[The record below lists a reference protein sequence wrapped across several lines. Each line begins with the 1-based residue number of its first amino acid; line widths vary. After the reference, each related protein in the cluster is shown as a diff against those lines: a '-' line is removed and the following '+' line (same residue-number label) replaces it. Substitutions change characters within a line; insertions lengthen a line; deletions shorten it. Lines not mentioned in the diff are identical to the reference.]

1 MTIVSF
7 WRVIHIKIML
17 IMLPLLV
24 LGCTRQ
30 NPSHSDTQQVSTNV
44 VRITFADF
52 AESEQRYTSLIAE
65 FNQQH
70 ANIEVQFV
78 PVSSATYQQGDFSAY
93 LDELVTKGDTFIV
106 NRMRLDGNA
115 IRFLDLSPLMS
126 DDEQFA
132 ADDFWPGA
140 LEGCATAD
148 NSFGLPINLGF
159 SMIFYDKNAFVDA
172 DIDLPS
178 LDWMWDDFL
187 ATAQYLTQQKAGETS
202 RFGFANTQNSGLLF
216 YPLLAADDLAN
227 GSPDVVQFEPI
238 LNEYIASHEANVMPI
253 PDASRPAWQQRD
265 QMEQLVLQGKVAMW
279 TDWQGFLNGRQFSLG
294 GLADVQMVPFPAIGD
309 NTKTT
314 PVSILL
320 CGAVSAGTAYPQ
332 AAWEWLQFL
341 SMNLN
346 DDVYGRIPARR
357 SLTEGNPVW
366 QSQIE
371 PEMPLGYA
379 LRHAYYPPIWFDKT
393 AVDTLITQTIAG
405 ELTVADV
412 LTELEIAAPVI
423 ASPPQATALPVAT
436 AAPPLAQETAVIR
449 YFVDFRTHGDIAR
462 VQNLADQFN
471 ASQDEVQVAISSN
484 VQAAVS
490 FGLEA
495 VATQYDCF
503 SWGPLSSSDA
513 THVYALTPLLSTES
527 IPTNEFN
534 DHLRNQFAQNGIQ
547 FGIPAN
553 SIPTIIALNK
563 DYWEAI
569 GADLPAADWTVAELL
584 TFAEAVAGE
593 QDGRP
598 VYGFTT
604 LQGEEGSVG
613 LLLADGA
620 KPYTVTDSTI
630 TVLYD
635 SPEMISAVTQLVDLA
650 NNQTI
655 FPAYD
660 LGSHSLNLDNWERR
674 QQLIVTRKMA
684 MWTTIAGLEE
694 EVGFERIILPLPQ
707 GITDFSPPIS
717 TGYYISKRLDNPA
730 ACWTWLTFLSEQE
743 TAVIGVPA
751 RASIAES
758 SAWQS
763 SVGRREAAVYT
774 TSLAR
779 QLNSP
784 LTLDTLLLTTPLQS
798 WWNDVLAEAF
808 AGNDITF
815 LLQEAQRRGVAYAAC
830 INTTPLIDPETVTNC
845 AREADPA
852 YKTFEELAQEL
863 E

>member
-1 MTIVSF
+1 MAIVSV
-7 WRVIHIKIML
+7 WRVIHL
-17 IMLPLLV
+17 IMLALFV
-24 LGCTRQ
+24 VGCTRQ
-30 NPSHSDTQQVSTNV
+30 NPSHSDTQQVSTDV
-44 VRITFADF
+44 VRITFAGF
-52 AESEQRYTSLIAE
+52 AEGEQRYTSLIAE

-78 PVSSATYQQGDFSAY
+78 PVSSATYQQGDFSSY

-106 NRMRLDGNA
+106 NRMQLDGNA
-115 IRFLDLSPLMS
+115 IRFLDLSPLMNG
-126 DDEQFA
+126 DEQFA

-172 DIDLPS
+172 DIDPPS
-178 LDWMWDDFL
+178 LDWTWDDFL
-187 ATAQYLTQQKAGETS
+187 ATAQPLTQQEAGETG

-227 GSPDVVQFEPI
+227 GSPDVVQFESI
-238 LNEYIASHEANVMPI
+238 LNEYIALHEAGVMPV

-265 QMEQLVLQGKVAMW
+265 QMEDLVLQGKVAMW

-294 GLADVQMVPFPAIGD
+294 ELADVQMVPFPAIGD

-371 PEMPLGYA
+371 PDMPLGYA

-405 ELTVADV
+405 ELAVADV
-412 LTELEIAAPVI
+412 LTELEIASPVI
-423 ASPPQATALPVAT
+423 APLLQATPLPVAT

-449 YFVDFRTHGDIAR
+449 YFVDFRTHGDIVR

-471 ASQDEVQVAISSN
+471 ASQDGVQVSISSN

-490 FGLEA
+490 FSLGT
-495 VATQYDCF
+495 VASQYDCF
-503 SWGPLSSSDA
+503 SWGPLSSGNTA
-513 THVYALTPLLSTES
+513 HLYALTPLLATES
-527 IPTNEFN
+527 IPIDAFDE
-534 DHLRNQFAQNGIQ
+534 HLRSQFVQNGIQ

-553 SIPTIIALNK
+553 SIPTIITLNK

-569 GADLPAADWTVAELL
+569 GADLPAADWTVADLM
-584 TFAEAVAGE
+584 AYAGAVAGE

-613 LLLADGA
+613 LLLADNV
-620 KPYTVTDSTI
+620 KPYSVSDNTVS
-630 TVLYD
+630 LFFD
-635 SPEMISAVTQLVDLA
+635 SPETITAVTQLVDLA

-655 FPAYD
+655 FPAFD

-674 QQLIVTRKMA
+674 RQLIITGQVA

-694 EVGFERIILPLPQ
+694 EVSFERMLMPLPQ
-707 GITDFSPPIS
+707 DIIDFAPPIS
-717 TGYYISKRLDNPA
+717 TGYYISKRLDNPT
-730 ACWTWLTFLSEQE
+730 ACWAWLSFLSAQE

-758 SAWQS
+758 SAWQN
-763 SVGRREAAVYT
+763 SVGRREAAIYT

-808 AGNDITF
+808 AGGDVVG
-815 LLQEAQRRGVAYAAC
+815 LLQEAQRKGTVYAVCVNNAVLLDREMMTAC
-830 INTTPLIDPETVTNC
+830 
-845 AREADPA
+845 AWEADPE

-863 E
+863 GG